1 MALPLIVS
9 LDELKTYLGFSG
21 PTADDALL
29 ASCASNATAQAEADT
44 GRYFAV
50 RSNHTERYSS
60 NAQASLTIHDVP
72 YDDASRT
79 VTWLGASLTNDTNY
93 WLLPDRR
100 NSVTASTIQLRFY
113 DFSRPDWYKS
123 SPNWF
128 DANLDRHGPYGGGS
142 PNDLVIVGVHGMP
155 NNGPLDVHQAVLE
168 LAAWFYYRAKSG
180 ASGFV
185 QTPQGEIELGE
196 LPDAYVQMVRNWKVT
211 TGVAAV

>member
-21 PTADDALL
+21 STGDDALL

-44 GRYFAV
+44 GRYFSV

-60 NAQASLTIHDVP
+60 NGQASLTILDVP
-72 YDDASRT
+72 YEDASRT
-79 VTWLGASLTNDTNY
+79 VTWLGASLTNDTTY

-100 NSVTASTIQLRFY
+100 NTATASTLQLRFY
-113 DFSRPDWYKS
+113 DFTRPEWWKA

-128 DANLDRHGPYGGGS
+128 DANLDKLGGYSGA
-142 PNDLVIVGVHGMP
+142 PNDLVVTGTHGMP
-155 NNGPLDVHQAVLE
+155 GNGPLDVHQAVLE

-185 QTPQGEIELGE
+185 NSPTGEEIDLGA
-196 LPDAYVQMVRNWKVT
+196 LPDAYAQMVRNWKVT
-211 TGVAAV
+211 TGVASI